1 MTTTLIVR
9 GLAFSLFGLVLMGC
23 QKCPVC
29 SDTAVTPPVPDN
41 RGVFGTES
49 CDASTRVGV
58 PSNAVMAVYYDSSG
72 QIAGTN
78 AEELNGT
85 TSNTM
90 CPLPEFEG
98 PGACPAGQCPIP
110 IAGKTYCRRC

>member
-9 GLAFSLFGLVLMGC
+9 ALAFSLFGLVLLGC

-29 SDTAVTPPVPDN
+29 SETAATAPASEN
-41 RGVFGTES
+41 RGKFGAGS
-49 CDASTRVGV
+49 CDSSTRVGV
-58 PSNAVMAVYYDSSG
+58 PGNAVMAVYYDGSG

-78 AEELNGT
+78 AEELDGT

-98 PGACPAGQCPIP
+98 PGA
-110 IAGKTYCRRC
+110 